1 MRHLNYSHLQYFW
14 AVAREGSMAAA
25 AEAMHIT
32 PQTISGQ
39 LRMLEQAMGRQLFNR
54 VGRRLE
60 LTDFGE
66 MVFEYADEIFTL
78 GAELANVV
86 HGESQGGALTFKV
99 GMVSSMPKLIAERIL
114 APAFEVA
121 EPIRLKC
128 YEASLSELLGDLA
141 THKLDIVLSDQPLQ
155 QGLSL
160 RAYNHRLGESGLSF
174 FASEALAESASG
186 AFPDCLNELPF
197 LLPTAATALRRRI
210 DDWFDS
216 IDVVPNIVGEI
227 ADSALMKALGEAGVG
242 VFMGPTAIEKE
253 ICTMYRTRVIGQT
266 DALTENYYAISPERK
281 LKHPA
286 VVKITEQARINLFAH
301 TQWPKAEAS

>member
-39 LRMLEQAMGRQLFNR
+39 LRMLEEAMGRQLFNR

-66 MVFEYADEIFTL
+66 MVYEYADEIFTL

-86 HGESQGGALTFKV
+86 HGEAQGGALTFKV

-128 YEASLSELLGDLA
+128 YEATLGDLLGDLA
-141 THKLDIVLSDQPLQ
+141 THKLDIVLSDQPLP

-174 FASEALAESASG
+174 FASESISEAAKAG
-186 AFPDCLNELPF
+186 FPDCLAELPF
-197 LLPTAATALRRRI
+197 LLPTPATALRRRI
-210 DDWFDS
+210 DDWFDNM
-216 IDVVPNIVGEI
+216 DVVPNIVGEI

-242 VFMGPTAIEKE
+242 VFLGPSAIENE
-253 ICTMYRTRVIGQT
+253 ICKMYRTTVIGRT
-266 DALTENYYAISPERK
+266 ESLTESYYAISPERK

-286 VVKITEQARINLFAH
+286 VVKITEQARIDLFAESN
-301 TQWPKAEAS
+301 WPAAEAS